1 MEVEH
6 CRRQFPALRRTLG
19 GRPVVFFD
27 GPGGSQVPQRVID
40 AVGGYLATSNAN
52 HAGLFATSVESDALL
67 EDAHRTAADLV
78 GAHDADEIVFGA
90 NMTTLCFA
98 LSRALARGWGPGD
111 EVIVTRLDHDANVTP
126 WVLAAR
132 DAGATVHQVRFHPED
147 CTLDMDDLRKKL
159 SSRARLLAVGA
170 ASNATGA
177 VNPVG
182 EICRLA
188 HEAGGLVF
196 VDAVHFAPH
205 RSIDVGAWQCDF
217 LACSA
222 YKFFGPHVGMLWG
235 RRELLETLPAY
246 KVRPATNELPGRWM
260 TGTQNHE
267 GIAGTAAAIEYLADI
282 GRDPVSDA
290 LSRRDALVRAF
301 DRIGTYESELTAAL
315 LDGLAEFASVRVWGI
330 TDRKR
335 FSERVPTVSIT
346 HRRMGTEQ
354 LARLLADRGIF
365 VWHGNYY
372 ALCLTED
379 LGLEPE
385 GMVRIG
391 LMHYNTGEEVERLLK
406 VLGDLEN

>member
-1 MEVEH
+1 
-6 CRRQFPALRRTLG
+6 
-19 GRPVVFFD
+19 
-27 GPGGSQVPQRVID
+27 
-40 AVGGYLATSNAN
+40 
-52 HAGLFATSVESDALL
+52 
-67 EDAHRTAADLV
+67 
-78 GAHDADEIVFGA
+78 
-90 NMTTLCFA
+90 
-98 LSRALARGWGPGD
+98 
-111 EVIVTRLDHDANVTP
+111 
-126 WVLAAR
+126 
-132 DAGATVHQVRFHPED
+132 
-147 CTLDMDDLRKKL
+147 
-159 SSRARLLAVGA
+159 
-170 ASNATGA
+170 
-177 VNPVG
+177 
-182 EICRLA
+182 
-188 HEAGGLVF
+188 
-196 VDAVHFAPH
+196 
-205 RSIDVGAWQCDF
+205 
-217 LACSA
+217 
-222 YKFFGPHVGMLWG
+222 
-235 RRELLETLPAY
+235 
-246 KVRPATNELPGRWM
+246 VRPATNELPGRWM